1 MNPPK
6 RRIAYTTATVA
17 AAVAATASFASCYM
31 SECSGRCENCRW
43 NRLRRSVVATL
54 AATNVQCIENF
65 WTQKIDPERTCPR
78 KLWRSVNALMGRG
91 RVSASDLISVTEY
104 HTFFGGK
111 VADVRATTA
120 DDTPATYTSALPH
133 CALSEFRPLDI
144 SDVINAVKLLP
155 DKQCSADPMPTW
167 LLKECAEVLAPF
179 LCHMFNA
186 SLQQG
191 YVPSMFTSAF
201 IAPLLK
207 SLIFTRQA

>member
-91 RVSASDLISVTEY
+91 RVSASELICVTEY
-104 HTFFGGK
+104 HAFFDGN
-111 VADVRATTA
+111 VANVRATT
-120 DDTPATYTSALPH
+120 DATRRRTHLHLLTAQRLSFDHWTSLTSSRTSSCCPTSSALPT
-133 CALSEFRPLDI
+133 
-144 SDVINAVKLLP
+144 
-155 DKQCSADPMPTW
+155 QC
-167 LLKECAEVLAPF
+167 
-179 LCHMFNA
+179 
-186 SLQQG
+186 
-191 YVPSMFTSAF
+191 
-201 IAPLLK
+201 
-207 SLIFTRQA
+207 